1 MGGSGDLLAHTLI
14 GRDGALRAIDDLLE
28 AAPDGRR
35 VLCLIGDAGL
45 GKTRLATHTA
55 LRARAAGL
63 AVLEGRTDTIDARL
77 PLGAYRNAIRDA
89 RRRNVLPDPEAIGDE
104 LAQLFPRWLLPELG
118 EPSPTDLDVV
128 FESAIRF
135 VRTLAADRGA
145 LIVLEDLHLAA
156 PSTCSLTLHLA
167 ASLRGENV
175 ALLLTYRDGE
185 TTRPLDTLRGGL
197 VRARLGVEMRLEPLT
212 QDEVGEMLGEILG
225 VQLSPAAVRE
235 IATTAAGNPFA
246 VEETLREC
254 VDSGWL
260 DRTTGAWSAPTP
272 VPLPWTVRE
281 VITARVHELDPS
293 DREILRWVAVLG
305 DRADYDVLL
314 AVSGLGEVAA
324 RAGIGRLCA
333 VGLLTDGGPGT
344 PGVAFRHAL
353 GRDAV
358 LTEMLAVDRA
368 ARHATVIAVLEAR
381 WGGSVLEPTEELL
394 NHALGAGDRD
404 RGFRYSMRAAVR
416 AEVLGAHAEAEAHVT
431 GALRLWTKDAGDA
444 MRAEALVLR
453 GRLLSNLGAKADA
466 VAVLEEARAL
476 ALNVGR
482 FDLAALALAV
492 SADARWELNRR
503 PGVLSDLL
511 HASTEATD
519 VVPATVRAELTA
531 LLARGLLHSGDPVF
545 AARTA
550 RDGLALLNARQ
561 DPVRL
566 GLRITLGAS
575 LIETGELA
583 AGRAELMGVVED
595 AAELG
600 DPLPRLRALL
610 ALAGASLERPDE
622 RIRHAQA
629 AVDLANL
636 QGLTRYE
643 GRALWILAAGHLAAG
658 DWAAVEREA
667 DAAEAVLGRAE
678 SDPVAAMGIRVVR
691 AARERRQGRVAEAM
705 ELFQAV
711 IDEAQTNDIWEHELE
726 ARVGLARSQLAV
738 GDPEAATATL
748 APVITR
754 WREAVRGPAS
764 AVARLLITA
773 VEVACVSGDAD
784 QATALARSVAAWGPG
799 PRAAYVALLADV
811 ASGRQPAPGA
821 IAEAAG
827 AIEGLGRRPEAA
839 RMYLIGA
846 EALMGFPAAANEAC
860 ALVERALCLYR
871 AMGSDALSA
880 RSEGLLRRLGHA
892 AAGSEGDPRLTAR
905 EKEVLAL
912 IVEGLSNRAI
922 AKRLVISESTA
933 ARHVFNIFSK
943 LGVHTRAQAV
953 VCALGGVV
961 RRDT

>member
-1 MGGSGDLLAHTLI
+1 MDGSGDLLARTLI
-14 GRDGALRAIDDLLE
+14 GREWALRAIDDLLE

-35 VLCLIGDAGL
+35 VLCLTGDAGL
-45 GKTRLATHTA
+45 GKTRLATHAA
-55 LRARAAGL
+55 LRARTAGL
-63 AVLEGRTDTIDARL
+63 AVLEGRANTIDARF
-77 PLGAYRNAIRDA
+77 PLGAYRNALRDA
-89 RRRNVLPDPEAIGDE
+89 RRRNVLPEAIGDE

-118 EPSPTDLDVV
+118 EPSPADLDVV

-135 VRTLAADRGA
+135 VRMLAADHGA

-167 ASLRGENV
+167 ASLRAENV

-185 TTRPLDTLRGGL
+185 STRPLDTLRGGL
-197 VRARLGVEMRLEPLT
+197 VHARLGVEMRLEPFT
-212 QDEVGEMLGEILG
+212 QSEVGEMLREILG
-225 VQLSPAAVRE
+225 VEPSPAAVRE
-235 IATTAAGNPFA
+235 IAATAAGNPFA

-260 DRTTGAWSAPTP
+260 DRATGAWSAPTP

-281 VITARVHELDPS
+281 VITARVHELDAP

-314 AVSGLGEVAA
+314 AVSGLVETAV

-333 VGLLTDGGPGT
+333 VGLLSDGGPGT

-358 LTEMLAVDRA
+358 LAEMLAVDRA
-368 ARHATVIAVLEAR
+368 ARHAAVIGVLEAR

-404 RGFRYSMRAAVR
+404 RGFRYSMRAAGR
-416 AEVLGAHAEAEAHVT
+416 AEALGAHAEADAHVA

-444 MRAEALVLR
+444 TRAEALVLR
-453 GRLLSNLGAKADA
+453 GRLLSNLGAKGDA

-476 ALNVGR
+476 ALNVAR
-482 FDLAALALAV
+482 SDLAALALAV
-492 SADARWELNRR
+492 SADARWDLNRR

-511 HASTEATD
+511 HASTEAAEAA
-519 VVPATVRAELTA
+519 VPPTVRAELTA
-531 LLARGLLHSGDPVF
+531 MLARGLLHSGDPVF
-545 AARTA
+545 AANTA
-550 RDGLALLNARQ
+550 RDGLGLLSARQ

-583 AGRAELMGVVED
+583 AGRAELMGVIED

-610 ALAGASLERPDE
+610 ALAGAPLERPDE
-622 RIRHAQA
+622 RIQHAEA
-629 AVDLANL
+629 AVELAHL

-643 GRALWILAAGHLAAG
+643 GRALWLLAAGHLAAG
-658 DWAAVEREA
+658 DWDAVEREA

-691 AARERRQGRVAEAM
+691 AARERRRGRVAEAM

-711 IDEAQTNDIWEHELE
+711 IDEAQANDIWEHELE
-726 ARVGLARSQLAV
+726 ARVGLARSQLAA
-738 GDPEAATATL
+738 GDPESATATL
-748 APVITR
+748 APVIPR
-754 WREAVRGPAS
+754 WRGTARGPAS
-764 AVARLLITA
+764 SVARLLTTA
-773 VEVACVSGDAD
+773 VEVACVGGDAD
-784 QATALARSVAAWGPG
+784 QATTLARSVAAWGPG
-799 PRAAYVALLADV
+799 PRATYVTLLAEV

-827 AIEGLGRRPEAA
+827 AIEALGRRPEAA

-846 EALMGFPAAANEAC
+846 EALMSFPAAANEAC
-860 ALVERALCLYR
+860 ALVERALDLYR
-871 AMGSDALSA
+871 GMGSDALGA
-880 RSEGLLRRLGHA
+880 RAEGLLRRLGHA
-892 AAGSEGDPRLTAR
+892 AAGSDGDPRLTAR

-912 IVEGLSNRAI
+912 IVEGLSNRGI

-953 VCALGGVV
+953 ACVLGGAG
-961 RRDT
+961 RRDM